1 LKKVLNITSHSEE
14 ETLALA
20 GRLLSLFRS
29 GDVLVLSGVLG
40 SGKTVFVR
48 GLAAALGI
56 EEALV
61 RSPSFTLVNEYP
73 GKRPLYHFDLYRLG
87 DDSEL
92 YEIGWDE
99 YLNREGLIA
108 IEWGEKALAYLPTR
122 YYQIDFSIIDEQ
134 QREIDISFVET

>member
-1 LKKVLNITSHSEE
+1 
-14 ETLALA
+14 
-20 GRLLSLFRS
+20 
-29 GDVLVLSGVLG
+29 VLSGVLG

-48 GLAAALGI
+48 GLAAAMGI

-73 GKRPLYHFDLYRLG
+73 GERPLYHFDLYRLG

-99 YLNREGLIA
+99 YLNRDGLIV

-122 YYQIDFSIIDEQ
+122 YYQIDFSIVDEQ
-134 QREIDISFVET
+134 QREINISFVGE